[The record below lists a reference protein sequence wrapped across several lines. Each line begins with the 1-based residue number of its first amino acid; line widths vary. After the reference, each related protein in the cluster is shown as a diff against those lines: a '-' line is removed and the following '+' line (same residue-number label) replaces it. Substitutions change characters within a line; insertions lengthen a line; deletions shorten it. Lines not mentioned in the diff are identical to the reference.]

1 MLNKVKNGLYAISSM
16 YSLRGSDSFVILVRA
31 VVMVGRIVR
40 PATGRTSLRIYPRR
54 RATGLL
60 FAMPFRSGEVKT
72 PYSCQFARS

>member
-16 YSLRGSDSFVILVRA
+16 YSLRGSDSFTILVRA
-31 VVMVGRIVR
+31 VVIVGRIVR
-40 PATGRTSLRIYPRR
+40 PATGRSLRIHPRG